1 MNALEWLKAPNRAAI
16 RPVCVVFGDDAFLV
30 RESITAVGHAVFPE
44 EDSGAGISRFA
55 GAATPL
61 ATVLDEVR
69 TLPFFSRIRLVIV
82 EDADPFVTKYRKD
95 LEAYAEK
102 PCQSGILLLQVK
114 TWPSTTRLAKMFESA
129 GLPIDC
135 SSPKEVDLVP
145 WISQIA
151 SARFGEQLDAAEARL
166 LLELVGP
173 ESGILVA
180 ELEKPRSTRPRP
192 SESTRKISSSSSEPA
207 GSRRSG
213 RPSTR
218 RWRVTFAPRSSTSTV
233 SSPTAKSRSG
243 CSPRSAQPA
252 QAAPC
257 RAAQGGTA

>member
-44 EDSGAGISRFA
+44 EDRVRESAALREQPHRSRPCWMKCGRCLLQPHPAGDRRGRRS
-55 GAATPL
+55 
-61 ATVLDEVR
+61 VR
-69 TLPFFSRIRLVIV
+69 HQVPQGPGSLRREALPGG
-82 EDADPFVTKYRKD
+82 DP
-95 LEAYAEK
+95 A
-102 PCQSGILLLQVK
+102 LQVK
-114 TWPSTTRLAKMFESA
+114 RGPRPPGWRRFEKS

-151 SARFGEQLDAAEARL
+151 SARFDAQLDAAEARL

-180 ELEKPRSTRPRP
+180 ELEKLSIYAAETKRIN
-192 SESTRKISSSSSEPA
+192 KKDILKLVGA
-207 GSRRSG
+207 G
-213 RPSTR
+213 
-218 RWRVTFAPRSSTSTV
+218 RVETIWKTLDAALAGQSLAPRSSTSTL

-243 CSPRSAQPA
+243 CSPR
-252 QAAPC
+252 
-257 RAAQGGTA
+257 